1 MRHQPITTLLAL
13 LMSGMLLSG
22 CTLLAGG
29 VAGGVTATELEEED
43 DQIDPLEQTEIG
55 EEVYE

>member
-1 MRHQPITTLLAL
+1 MRNPIASLLVL
-13 LMSGMLLSG
+13 LMSGMLLGG
-22 CTLLAGG
+22 CTLFAGG

-43 DQIDPLEQTEIG
+43 DQFDPLEQTEIG

>member
-1 MRHQPITTLLAL
+1 MRHHPITSLLAL
-13 LMSGMLLSG
+13 LLAGTMLSG

-43 DQIDPLEQTEIG
+43 DQFDPLEETEVG